1 MEISTAL
8 LQPVIVLG
16 LWSVVMMVVTI
27 LVVTTYSSIVKNLT
41 MTREIVMLK
50 EEQHKKD
57 HILMGKLKSNKS
69 ETCDVCHG
77 SGAAGDGTCPSCN
90 GKGII

>member
-1 MEISTAL
+1 M
-8 LQPVIVLG
+8 
-16 LWSVVMMVVTI
+16 LW
-27 LVVTTYSSIVKNLT
+27 
-41 MTREIVMLK
+41 

-57 HILMGKLKSNKS
+57 HILTEKSKSNK
-69 ETCDVCHG
+69 EECDVCHG